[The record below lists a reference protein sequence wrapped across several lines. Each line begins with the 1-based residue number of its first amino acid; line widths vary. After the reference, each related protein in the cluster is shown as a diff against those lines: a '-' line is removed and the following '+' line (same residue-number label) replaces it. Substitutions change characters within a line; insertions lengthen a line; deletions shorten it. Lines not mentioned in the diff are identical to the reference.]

1 MPVRPLLRLIRV
13 KCSLLD
19 LRPLYQSPDPIEQS
33 LIGES
38 GRQTMVMLDLA
49 VELDAPVTHSIP
61 PFSRSG
67 KTTFACHF
75 TTTERQFSFNA
86 PRSIESGF
94 NESASHQRRLSNRH
108 RQALANLMHLC
119 RNTGPE
125 IVITAVVHAWA
136 DVCS

>member
-1 MPVRPLLRLIRV
+1 V
-13 KCSLLD
+13 KCGLLD

-38 GRQTMVMLDLA
+38 GRQTMLDLA
-49 VELDAPVTHSIP
+49 VEFDAPVTHSIP

-119 RNTGPE
+119 RKTNPE